1 MAAQAWQIEIHEAFD
16 YASFLSDLSPQ
27 HALAVSMFIYQVAQL
42 TDLKRAPKSWIKPLK
57 AGLFEFRISSSGA
70 LVRVFFTYKKRR
82 VIMLLGAYDK
92 GSDPSKKRQQQ
103 EIAIARLRMLSA

>member
-70 LVRVFFTYKKRR
+70 LVRVFFTYKKAESLCFWALMTRGL
-82 VIMLLGAYDK
+82 ILLRSAN
-92 GSDPSKKRQQQ
+92 SKKLPLQG
-103 EIAIARLRMLSA
+103 